1 MLVCSNPRVP
11 SGISF
16 LVTKASGISF
26 GNPKSSHKRCSVKEG
41 VLKSLANF
49 PWKQL
54 CWILFLI
61 KLQAFRLLNLLKR
74 DSNTGVLLW
83 ICKIFKNTYFDE
95 ICERL
100 LLEFQ
105 ILTHVAKTWCH
116 TSISSSCEVHFS
128 HKDKDHIIYYCGP

>member
-1 MLVCSNPRVP
+1 MFVYSNPRVP

-16 LVTKASGISF
+16 LVTKGSGISF
-26 GNPKSSHKRCSVKEG
+26 WNPKSSHQKHSVKEG
-41 VLKSLANF
+41 VLKSFANF
-49 PWKQL
+49 PVKYR

-61 KLQAFRLLNLLKR
+61 KLQAFRLLTLLKR

-100 LLEFQ
+100 LLKFQ
-105 ILTHVAKTWCH
+105 VLTHVAKTWCH
-116 TSISSSCEVHFS
+116 TFISSSSEVHFS
-128 HKDKDHIIYYCGP
+128 NKDKDHIIYYCGP